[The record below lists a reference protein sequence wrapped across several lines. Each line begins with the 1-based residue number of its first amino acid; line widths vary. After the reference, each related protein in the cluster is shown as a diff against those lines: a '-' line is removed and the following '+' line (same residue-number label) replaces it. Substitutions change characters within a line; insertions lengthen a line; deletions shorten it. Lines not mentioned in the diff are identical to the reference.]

1 MRYVFMR
8 FPGGKAKAVT
18 LSYDDGC
25 SQDIRFSDV
34 ITPLGL
40 KCTFNLNGD
49 DHKKGRGLTADEVVT
64 YILDRGHE
72 VAVHG
77 YYHRAEGSLRPI
89 EGIRDVLDC
98 RLELEKKFNRI
109 IRGMAYPDTGINVF
123 NNRANYATIKQYL
136 ENLDIAYCRIVGG
149 YNDSFLMPNDWHYWT
164 PTTNH
169 SNPDAMDYIDKFLNL
184 DISPLS
190 YCAARYPRLFY
201 MWGHSYEFD
210 NGNGWERLDAL
221 CDKLAGHEDIWY
233 ATNMEIYEYTQAYHR
248 LVYSADGKTVFN
260 PTLFTVWLDVDGTVY
275 SVASGETLYL

>member
-8 FPGGKAKAVT
+8 FPGGKDKAVT

-25 SQDIRFSDV
+25 RQDIRFSDV
-34 ITPLGL
+34 ITPRGL

-49 DHKKGRGLTADEVVT
+49 DHKKGRGLTPDEVVT

-109 IRGMAYPDTGINVF
+109 IRGMAYPDVGIRVF
-123 NNRANYATIKQYL
+123 HNQANYETIKQYL
-136 ENLDIAYCRIVGG
+136 QNLDIAYCRTLGG
-149 YNDSFLMPNDWHYWT
+149 YNDSFLMPTDWHCWV

-190 YCAARYPRLFY
+190 YCACRYPRLFY

-210 NGNGWERLDAL
+210 EGNGWERLDAL

-260 PTLFTVWLDVDGTVY
+260 PTLFTVWLDVDGVVH
-275 SVASGETLYL
+275 SVASGETLNL